1 MVSNGLTETQIGKMG
16 LKKKDGPIG
25 KALEWSQLE
34 NLSHYHFLC
43 RHCYILKFFWKE
55 EPKQP
60 SLCQL
65 Q

>member
-34 NLSHYHFLC
+34 NLLIWAYRWLFGGSDGAPLGC
-43 RHCYILKFFWKE
+43 RWLGFS
-55 EPKQP
+55 P
-60 SLCQL
+60 
-65 Q
+65 